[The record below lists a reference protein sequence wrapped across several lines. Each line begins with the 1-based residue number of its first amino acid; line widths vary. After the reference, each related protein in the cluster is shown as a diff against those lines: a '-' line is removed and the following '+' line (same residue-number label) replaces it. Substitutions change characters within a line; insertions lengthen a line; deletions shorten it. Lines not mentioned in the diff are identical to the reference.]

1 MVLRAMETVVSN
13 HIGELD
19 KDMARAIIL
28 LASNEMTKVKV
39 WGIPALT
46 WLTRP
51 WLGQGAVFFP
61 SALRTWVCVWL
72 PWVWPVGPVY

>member
-1 MVLRAMETVVSN
+1 MEIVVSN

-39 WGIPALT
+39 WGIPALA
-46 WLTRP
+46 WLTCP
-51 WLGQGAVFFP
+51 WLGQGRKQGNWEWGV
-61 SALRTWVCVWL
+61 RE
-72 PWVWPVGPVY
+72 G